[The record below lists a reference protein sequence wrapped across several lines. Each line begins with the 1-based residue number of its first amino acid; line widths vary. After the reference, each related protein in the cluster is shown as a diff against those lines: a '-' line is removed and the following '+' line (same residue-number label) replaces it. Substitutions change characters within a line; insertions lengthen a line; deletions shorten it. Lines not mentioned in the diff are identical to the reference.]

1 MNWITNLFARHWR
14 RMHFLAIIVLS
25 GALIIAPS
33 DLPPKVNQAILSVFY
48 WPFAEIKTV
57 IGDLRAADEENH
69 HLRQML
75 TEASVTLTMYVE
87 ATRENARLRS
97 VLGFDP
103 PPGYELLPVEVVSVA
118 GDYFPVSV
126 IISSGEDDSIYVNQP
141 VINQQGLVGRI
152 ESVSK
157 DFATVQ
163 LLTDPSNRVAARLAE
178 SREMGIIRFTVS
190 RGMIL
195 DNFPVQGTINV
206 SDTVLSSG
214 LGGVYP
220 AGLKVGT
227 VSEVVRLELEPFCR
241 VNIDPAVNFHSIDE
255 LFVLRVASR

>member
-14 RMHFLAIIVLS
+14 RMHFLAIILLS
-25 GALIIAPS
+25 GALIIIPS
-33 DLPPKVNQAILSVFY
+33 ILVPKTNQVILSVFY
-48 WPFAEIKTV
+48 WPFAEVKTS
-57 IGDLRAADEENH
+57 IGDLRAVDEENH
-69 HLRQML
+69 RLRQML
-75 TEASVTLTMYVE
+75 SEASVTLTMYEE
-87 ATRENARLRS
+87 ASRENARLRS

-103 PPGYELLPVEVVSVA
+103 PPGYELLPVEVVSVF

-126 IISSGEDDSIYVNQP
+126 IISSGEDDSLYVDQP

-157 DFATVQ
+157 EFATVQ

-220 AGLKVGT
+220 SGLKVGT
-227 VSEVVRLELEPFCR
+227 VVEVVRPELEPFCK
-241 VNIDPAVNFHSIDE
+241 VTVEPAVNFHSIDE
-255 LFVLRVASR
+255 LFVLRVAGQ